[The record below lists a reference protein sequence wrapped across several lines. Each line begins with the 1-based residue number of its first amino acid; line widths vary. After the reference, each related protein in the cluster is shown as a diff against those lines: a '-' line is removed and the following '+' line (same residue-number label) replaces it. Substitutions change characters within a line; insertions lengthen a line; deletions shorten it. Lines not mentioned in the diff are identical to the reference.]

1 MGLCYFINSVYSS
14 YYGTFIITTGV
25 ASENIDKVVKEID
38 NQIKSLQNGELT
50 DDEFIQAKEAIL
62 SDMVSID
69 DSLFGTLNMIKT
81 YSNFNQDFVLEE
93 EMKKYEKV
101 SKEDI
106 IEVSKLLTYC
116 TYAAL
121 DKE

>member
-1 MGLCYFINSVYSS
+1 
-14 YYGTFIITTGV
+14 
-25 ASENIDKVVKEID
+25 
-38 NQIKSLQNGELT
+38 
-50 DDEFIQAKEAIL
+50 
-62 SDMVSID
+62 
-69 DSLFGTLNMIKT
+69 MIKT
-81 YSNFNQDFVLEE
+81 YSNFNQDFVLED
-93 EMKKYEKV
+93 EMRKYEKV

>member
-1 MGLCYFINSVYSS
+1 
-14 YYGTFIITTGV
+14 
-25 ASENIDKVVKEID
+25 
-38 NQIKSLQNGELT
+38 
-50 DDEFIQAKEAIL
+50 
-62 SDMVSID
+62 MVSID